1 MVIGPAGRGRDVVVA
16 VDAGDLFDQV
26 FLDLHVEAVGRRR
39 DDEVVAIAADLQ
51 LEALEHAGHRVGA
64 EVDAEHAAH
73 AAGAQADRRAGGQLV
88 GGDGLDHRAG
98 FAAADVEDQARG
110 ALDGLAGQREV
121 DAALEAVGGIRR
133 EAVGAG
139 PAGDGVGA
147 KKALSRKS
155 SVVSR
160 VIPLSS
166 PPMMPAS
173 ARARASSA
181 ISRVSAA
188 GVMVWPLRSSTCSPA
203 GAGARGSRR
212 QLGVVEGVQRLAEL
226 EHHVV
231 GDVDQGADRAD
242 AAARQALLH
251 PLGVGALAS
260 TPRMMRPQ

>member
-1 MVIGPAGRGRDVVVA
+1 

-139 PAGDGVGA
+139 PAGDGVGGEEG
-147 KKALSRKS
+147 ALEEEFGG
-155 SVVSR
+155 VEGD
-160 VIPLSS
+160 
-166 PPMMPAS
+166 PA
-173 ARARASSA
+173 
-181 ISRVSAA
+181 VFAA
-188 GVMVWPLRSSTCSPA
+188 HDAGQRQ
-203 GAGARGSRR
+203 GAGFVGDQQGVGGGRDGLAVEEQHLLAGWGSARGSRR

-242 AAARQALLH
+242 AAARRRCFIHSGSA
-251 PLGVGALAS
+251 PWRRRRG
-260 TPRMMRPQ
+260 